1 MKQRGRQDLILDL
14 MSERQMFT
22 QLIQQ
27 AIGSI
32 EKENKKM
39 NEDCQKRRHGKAKK
53 KPIMSNSKAIL

>member
-32 EKENKKM
+32 EK
-39 NEDCQKRRHGKAKK
+39 
-53 KPIMSNSKAIL
+53 